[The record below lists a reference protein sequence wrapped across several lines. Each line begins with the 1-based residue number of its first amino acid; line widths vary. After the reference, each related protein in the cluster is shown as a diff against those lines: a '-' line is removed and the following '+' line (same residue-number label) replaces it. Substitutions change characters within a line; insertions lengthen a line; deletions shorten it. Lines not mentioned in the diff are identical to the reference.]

1 MKFSEFISAAT
12 AAVILAVSAVPFSAS
27 AADTKKH
34 NVIVLDFEGR
44 IMETLSVEDGKPVD
58 LSKIDTS
65 KLERHLDIYTQ
76 IAFSSWGNVPDKVTS
91 DVTIQALY
99 KKAVISLDSLPTK
112 KEYLDN
118 WGDIDLSGLN
128 VTITMTTQ
136 LPEKDKDGHFKTK
149 TETVNIGE
157 HCTSEPSRLEN
168 AFANSD
174 SATVKVY
181 PIVGDVPIATYDIS
195 YYPYLGDADMNG
207 FIDASDATY
216 ILMAYSSAATGSPL
230 SYAPGQKKRCDIDGN
245 GSIDSN
251 DATMILQF
259 YTYASVTEHPSWNEI
274 LKK

>member
-44 IMETLSVEDGKPVD
+44 IMETLSVEDGKSVD

-136 LPEKDKDGHFKTK
+136 LPEKDKAAISRPRPRPSISVNTVHLNLQGSKT
-149 TETVNIGE
+149 
-157 HCTSEPSRLEN
+157 PSQIQTALRLR
-168 AFANSD
+168 S
-174 SATVKVY
+174 T
-181 PIVGDVPIATYDIS
+181 
-195 YYPYLGDADMNG
+195 
-207 FIDASDATY
+207 
-216 ILMAYSSAATGSPL
+216 PL
-230 SYAPGQKKRCDIDGN
+230 SVMCR
-245 GSIDSN
+245 
-251 DATMILQF
+251 
-259 YTYASVTEHPSWNEI
+259 
-274 LKK
+274 